1 MNRLINTLLG
11 FLLVLSF
18 TTTSYSRDQIKI
30 VGSSTVYPYAT
41 VVAEKFGKTGKFKT
55 PVIESTGTG
64 GGMKLFC
71 AGVGANHPDITNAS
85 RAIKPKEKALCDKN
99 GVSEI
104 IEIVVGNDGI
114 SFAHAVSAPDA
125 NFTKEQLWRALAAK
139 VDLDGKLVEN
149 PYKKWSDI
157 DTSLPN
163 KKIEILVAP
172 PTSGTRDAWN
182 SLVMVKGCTKT
193 AKSLFGDKA
202 KKECAKIRE
211 DGYAVEAGEN
221 DTLIVQKLTSNPD
234 AVGFFG
240 YSYLVANKDK
250 VKASSVE
257 GVQPS
262 LEGIQDYSYP
272 IARPL
277 FFYVKKAHIGVIPG
291 IAEYA
296 SLMVS
301 EDAIGEDGYL
311 TEYGL
316 APMTEDLTDRTLESV
331 EDLVTMDLQSCA
343 EKKHPLKELDGF
355 GSACK

>member
-1 MNRLINTLLG
+1 MNKIISVIFG

-41 VVAEKFGKTGKFKT
+41 VVAEKFGKSGKFKT

-85 RAIKPKEKALCDKN
+85 RAIKPKEKTLCEKN

-125 NFTKEQLWRALAAK
+125 DFTKEQLWRALAAK
-139 VDLDGKLVEN
+139 VDVDGKLVEN

-157 DTSLPN
+157 DVSLPN

-193 AKSLFGDKA
+193 AKSLHEANGKKPKKA
-202 KKECAKIRE
+202 CTRIRE

-234 AVGFFG
+234 AYGFFG
-240 YSYLVANKDK
+240 YSYLIANKDK
-250 VKASSVE
+250 VKAASVE

-277 FFYVKKAHIGVIPG
+277 FFYVKKAHVGVIPG
-291 IAEYA
+291 IQEYLKEFTSKKA
-296 SLMVS
+296 MSNR
-301 EDAIGEDGYL
+301 GYL
-311 TEYGL
+311 AKIGL
-316 APMTEDLTDRTLESV
+316 VPLASDKYKVTRTAAIDLNV
-331 EDLVTMDLQSCA
+331 INI
-343 EKKHPLKELDGF
+343 K
-355 GSACK
+355 

>member
-1 MNRLINTLLG
+1 MNRLLNLMLG
-11 FLLVLSF
+11 FLIVFSF
-18 TTTSYSRDQIKI
+18 ATNSYSRDQIKI

-41 VVAEKFGKTGKFKT
+41 VVAEKFGKGGKFKT

-85 RAIKPKEKALCDKN
+85 RAIKPKEKTLCEKN
-99 GVSEI
+99 GVTDI

-114 SFAHAVSAPDA
+114 SFAHSVNSPDA
-125 NFTKEQLWRALAAK
+125 DFTKEQLWRALAAK
-139 VDLDGKLVEN
+139 VDVDGKLVEN

-157 DTSLPN
+157 ESSLPN

-182 SLVMVKGCTKT
+182 SLVMAKGCTKT
-193 AKSLFGDKA
+193 AKSIYEADGKKA
-202 KKECAKIRE
+202 KKECVKIRE

-234 AVGFFG
+234 AYGFFG

-250 VKASSVE
+250 IKASAIN
-257 GVQPS
+257 GVKPS
-262 LEGIQDYSYP
+262 LQGIQDYSYP

-277 FFYVKKAHIGVIPG
+277 FFYVKKAHVGVIPG
-291 IAEYA
+291 IEEFLKEFTSKKAM
-296 SLMVS
+296 SNR
-301 EDAIGEDGYL
+301 GYL
-311 TEYGL
+311 AQIGL
-316 APMTEDLTDRTLESV
+316 VPLASDKYQSTRTAALE
-331 EDLVTMDLQSCA
+331 LITINLN
-343 EKKHPLKELDGF
+343 
-355 GSACK
+355 

>member
-1 MNRLINTLLG
+1 MKKIINVFLGVLI
-11 FLLVLSF
+11 VLSF

-41 VVAEKFGKTGKFKT
+41 VVAEKFGKSGKFKT

-71 AGVGANHPDITNAS
+71 AGVGANHPDVTNAS
-85 RAIKPKEKALCDKN
+85 RAIKPKEIELCKKN
-99 GVSEI
+99 GVTEI
-104 IEIVVGNDGI
+104 IEIIVGNDGI
-114 SFAHAVSAPDA
+114 SFAHSVSAPDA
-125 NFTKEQLWRALAAK
+125 DFTKEQLWRALAAK
-139 VDLDGKLVEN
+139 VDIDGKLLEN

-157 DTSLPN
+157 DANLPN
-163 KKIEILVAP
+163 KKIEILIAP

-182 SLVMVKGCTKT
+182 SLVMTKGCTKT
-193 AKSLFGDKA
+193 AKSLYESAGKKA

-221 DTLIVQKLTSNPD
+221 DTLIIQKLSSNPD
-234 AVGFFG
+234 AFGFFG

-250 VKASSVE
+250 IKASSVD

-277 FFYVKKAHIGVIPG
+277 FFYVKKAHVGVIPG
-291 IAEYA
+291 IKEFLKEFTSKKAM
-296 SLMVS
+296 SNR
-301 EDAIGEDGYL
+301 GYL
-311 TEYGL
+311 AKIGL
-316 APMTEDLTDRTLESV
+316 VPLASDKYKATRTAAL
-331 EDLVTMDLQSCA
+331 DLVTISIN
-343 EKKHPLKELDGF
+343 
-355 GSACK
+355 

>member
-1 MNRLINTLLG
+1 MNESKQGENMNRLLKLMLG
-11 FLLVLSF
+11 FLIVCSF
-18 TTTSYSRDQIKI
+18 ATNSYSRDQIKI

-41 VVAEKFGKTGKFKT
+41 VVAEKFGKGGKFKT

-85 RAIKPKEKALCDKN
+85 RAIKPKEKTLCEKN
-99 GVSEI
+99 GVTDI

-114 SFAHAVSAPDA
+114 SFAHSVNSPDA
-125 NFTKEQLWRALAAK
+125 DFTKEQLWRALAAK
-139 VDLDGKLVEN
+139 VDVDGKLVEN

-157 DTSLPN
+157 DSSLPN

-182 SLVMVKGCTKT
+182 SLVMAKGCTKT
-193 AKSLFGDKA
+193 AKSIYEADGKKA
-202 KKECAKIRE
+202 KKECVKIRE

-234 AVGFFG
+234 AYGFFG

-250 VKASSVE
+250 IKASAVN
-257 GVQPS
+257 GVKPS
-262 LEGIQDYSYP
+262 LQGIQDYSYP

-277 FFYVKKAHIGVIPG
+277 FFYVKKAHVGVIPG
-291 IAEYA
+291 IEEFLKEFTSKKAM
-296 SLMVS
+296 SNR
-301 EDAIGEDGYL
+301 GYL
-311 TEYGL
+311 AQIGL
-316 APMTEDLTDRTLESV
+316 VPLASDKYQSTRTAALE
-331 EDLVTMDLQSCA
+331 LITINLN
-343 EKKHPLKELDGF
+343 
-355 GSACK
+355 

>member
-1 MNRLINTLLG
+1 MNKIITVIFG

-41 VVAEKFGKTGKFKT
+41 VVAEKFGKSGKFKT

-71 AGVGANHPDITNAS
+71 AGVGVNHPDVTNAS
-85 RAIKPKEKALCDKN
+85 RAIKPKEKALCEKN

-125 NFTKEQLWRALAAK
+125 DFTKEQLWRALASK
-139 VDLDGKLVEN
+139 VDVDGKLVEN

-157 DTSLPN
+157 DASLPN
-163 KKIEILVAP
+163 KKIEILIAP

-182 SLVMVKGCTKT
+182 SLVMGKGCTKT
-193 AKSLFGDKA
+193 AKSLYDAAGKKA
-202 KKECAKIRE
+202 KKECAKMRE

-221 DTLIVQKLTSNPD
+221 DTLIVQKLTANPD
-234 AVGFFG
+234 AYGFFG
-240 YSYLVANKDK
+240 YSYYLANKDK
-250 VKASSVE
+250 IKAAAINGVK
-257 GVQPS
+257 PS

-277 FFYVKKAHIGVIPG
+277 FFYVKKAHIGVVPG
-291 IAEYA
+291 VQEFLKEFT
-296 SLMVS
+296 SKKSM
-301 EDAIGEDGYL
+301 GPRGYL
-311 TEYGL
+311 TDIGL
-316 APMTEDLTDRTLESV
+316 VPLASDKYKIVRTAATDLITI
-331 EDLVTMDLQSCA
+331 
-343 EKKHPLKELDGF
+343 KIK
-355 GSACK
+355 